1 MTLRVVPEL
10 YCQNIEVNKQFFIE
24 VLNFSV
30 KYQRLDEKFLYLT
43 KDGVDLMLEGI
54 DGKSRK
60 WLVAAAEFPF
70 GRGVNLQWD
79 VKDIDTLYRHVSQ
92 VAQDSIYLE
101 LETKSYLCGA
111 HNAVQK
117 QFVVQ
122 TPDGYLF
129 RFCEDVL
136 D

>member
-1 MTLRVVPEL
+1 MSLRVVPEL
-10 YCQNIEVNKQFFIE
+10 YCRDIEENKHFFVE

-30 KYQRLDEKFLYLT
+30 KYERLSEQFVYLT

-54 DGKSRK
+54 DSNSRK
-60 WLVAAAEFPF
+60 WLVATTDFPF
-70 GRGVNLQWD
+70 GRGVNFQWD
-79 VKDIDTLYRHVSQ
+79 VADIKTLYRHVTS
-92 VAQDSIYLE
+92 VAKDSIYLE
-101 LETKSYLCGA
+101 LETKSHLCGSQMA
-111 HNAVQK
+111 TQN
-117 QFVVQ
+117 QFIVQ